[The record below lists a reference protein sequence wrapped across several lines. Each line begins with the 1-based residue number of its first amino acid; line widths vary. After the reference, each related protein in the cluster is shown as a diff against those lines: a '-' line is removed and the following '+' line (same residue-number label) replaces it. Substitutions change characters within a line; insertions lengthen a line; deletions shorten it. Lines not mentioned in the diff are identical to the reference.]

1 MSKMKKINKNGYFL
15 SFTRS
20 CIDRIAILLKQTNWV
35 YKNKGI
41 DIISSKIWDGEEE
54 EEALGMEKKKKSKS
68 VLQGRKIWNVVIIGD
83 KAGPSSGRYL
93 YKSRNQKVG

>member
-1 MSKMKKINKNGYFL
+1 MSKKVTKMSKMKKINKNGYFL

-54 EEALGMEKKKKSKS
+54 EEALGMEKKKKK
-68 VLQGRKIWNVVIIGD
+68 
-83 KAGPSSGRYL
+83 
-93 YKSRNQKVG
+93 NQKVCYRGGRFGTWLS